1 MTDWSTSWP
10 TGCAGWRRMIRE
22 AQTEGSIMADVDPGQ
37 LAFDLEAALF
47 LAKAQ
52 HTVTRSAEPI
62 ERARH
67 AIVRRIAGAW

>member
-1 MTDWSTSWP
+1 
-10 TGCAGWRRMIRE
+10 MIRE

-47 LAKAQ
+47 LAKTQ

-67 AIVRRIAGAW
+67 AIVR

>member
-1 MTDWSTSWP
+1 
-10 TGCAGWRRMIRE
+10 MIRE
-22 AQTEGSIMADVDPGQ
+22 AQTEGSIMPDVDPGQ

-47 LAKAQ
+47 LAKTQ

-67 AIVRRIAGAW
+67 AIVRRIGGA